1 MGRDPPIWDVNR
13 LSDEL
18 WNCGSRGVEGSFPL
32 PQSLFCT
39 FLWGLSSGQGT
50 PSIQTNTHF
59 LLISLYNM

>member
-1 MGRDPPIWDVNR
+1 MGRDPTIWGVNH

-39 FLWGLSSGQGT
+39 FLWGLSSVQGT